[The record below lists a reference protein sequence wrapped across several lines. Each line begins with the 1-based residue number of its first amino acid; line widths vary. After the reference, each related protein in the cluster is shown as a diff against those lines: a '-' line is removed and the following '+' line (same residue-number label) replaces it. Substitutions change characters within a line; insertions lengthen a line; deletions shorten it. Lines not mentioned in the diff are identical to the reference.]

1 MKLVIN
7 NDSPVSQLDFDS
19 PLLEKRQ
26 PINRFVLGSIL
37 LHVVTTVTVL
47 MLKPV
52 EPIKNETIEIEIA
65 AGTPST
71 FLSAPINSEITQE
84 AAPAPAT
91 ALVAPPVV
99 ATAPEPK
106 PVVQTA
112 PKPAPVVAATVEDI
126 ELPQLEK
133 VVATVDAQPAQDNNE
148 EIQNQL
154 NEKLL
159 AAQAAEAQQLEQ
171 AQKQMQEDLE
181 KAQAAAIASAAKAKQ
196 EEQARAEA
204 AAAAQA
210 AAQAE
215 AAAQAAVAAEA
226 AAAARAAEVAAQGN
240 ADQSSAP
247 TENTG
252 ELRSLAQLRQK
263 PGNPRPSYDPKE
275 RLEGHN
281 GAVIFKAF
289 VTQDGNLQDFRM
301 IQSSGYKN
309 LDFKTLKALK
319 QWKFFPG
326 QEGWVE
332 LPFQWDLKGGPQ
344 EMPTLLRRR
353 VGQN

>member
-7 NDSPVSQLDFDS
+7 NESPVSQLDFDS
-19 PLLEKRQ
+19 PILEKRQ

-37 LHVVTTVTVL
+37 LHAITTVTVL
-47 MLKPV
+47 MLKPN
-52 EPIKNETIEIEIA
+52 EPVKNEVIEIEIA

-71 FLSAPINSEITQE
+71 VLSAPLYSEIAQE
-84 AAPAPAT
+84 AAPAIVQAPSPT
-91 ALVAPPVV
+91 QPIVAPQPQQE
-99 ATAPEPK
+99 T
-106 PVVQTA
+106 Q
-112 PKPAPVVAATVEDI
+112 PASAQPQPDPIVTSATVEDI

-133 VVATVDAQPAQDNNE
+133 VVATVDAQPTQESNE
-148 EIQNQL
+148 QLQNEL
-154 NEKLL
+154 NEKLM
-159 AAQAAEAQQLEQ
+159 AAQAAEAKQLEL

-181 KAQAAAIASAAKAKQ
+181 NAQAL
-196 EEQARAEA
+196 
-204 AAAAQA
+204 
-210 AAQAE
+210 AQAE
-215 AAAQAAVAAEA
+215 AAAEEQKAEDERAAQAAASALAAEKA
-226 AAAARAAEVAAQGN
+226 AMAAAQGN
-240 ADQSSAP
+240 AEKSSAP

-252 ELRSLAQLRQK
+252 ELRSLAQLKQK
-263 PGNPRPSYDPKE
+263 PGNPRPSYDAQE

-289 VTQDGNLQDFRM
+289 VTQDGGLKDFRM

-309 LDFKTLKALK
+309 LDFKTLRALK
-319 QWKFFPG
+319 QWKFYPG

>member
-7 NDSPVSQLDFDS
+7 NDSPISQLDFDS
-19 PLLEKRQ
+19 PLLEKRR
-26 PINRFVLGSIL
+26 PINRFVIGSIL
-37 LHVVTTVTVL
+37 LHALTTITVL
-47 MLKPV
+47 TLKPS
-52 EPIKNETIEIEIA
+52 EPITNEVIEIEIA

-71 FLSAPINSEITQE
+71 ILSAPAHSEIPQE
-84 AAPAPAT
+84 AAPAVIQKPTPSVPQAAT
-91 ALVAPPVV
+91 PVV
-99 ATAPEPK
+99 ALEK
-106 PVVQTA
+106 PA
-112 PKPAPVVAATVEDI
+112 PKPQPKVATVEDI

-133 VVATVDAQPAQDNNE
+133 VEASVDAQPTQDNNE
-148 EIQNQL
+148 NIQNDL

-159 AAQAAEAQQLEQ
+159 AAKAAEAEQ
-171 AQKQMQEDLE
+171 VELAQKQMQEDLE
-181 KAQAAAIASAAKAKQ
+181 KAQIEAA
-196 EEQARAEA
+196 EQAE
-204 AAAAQA
+204 AQA
-210 AAQAE
+210 AAD
-215 AAAQAAVAAEA
+215 A
-226 AAAARAAEVAAQGN
+226 AAASAASAMKAAEMAAQEN
-240 ADQSSAP
+240 AKQSSAP

-252 ELRSLAQLRQK
+252 ELRSLAQLKQK

>member
-26 PINRFVLGSIL
+26 PINRFVVGSIILHALTTLTL
-37 LHVVTTVTVL
+37 LT
-47 MLKPV
+47 LKPN
-52 EPIKNETIEIEIA
+52 EPVPNEVIEIEIA
-65 AGTPST
+65 AGAPST
-71 FLSAPINSEITQE
+71 VLSAPQQSEIPQE
-84 AAPAPAT
+84 AAPAA
-91 ALVAPPVV
+91 AVQAPP
-99 ATAPEPK
+99 TPQPK
-106 PVVQTA
+106 V
-112 PKPAPVVAATVEDI
+112 ATVEDI

-133 VVATVDAQPAQDNNE
+133 VEASVDAQPAQDNNE
-148 EIQNQL
+148 EIQNDL

-159 AAQAAEAQQLEQ
+159 AAKAAEAQQVEL
-171 AQKQMQEDLE
+171 AQKQMQDDLE
-181 KAQAAAIASAAKAKQ
+181 KAQAQAAAESEMAAAKAEA
-196 EEQARAEA
+196 EEQQAIAEANARAAAADAEA
-204 AAAAQA
+204 AART
-210 AAQAE
+210 
-215 AAAQAAVAAEA
+215 AAVAAEKTS
-226 AAAARAAEVAAQGN
+226 EMAAQGN
-240 ADQSSAP
+240 AEQSSAP

-252 ELRSLAQLRQK
+252 ELRSLAQLKQK

-309 LDFKTLKALK
+309 LDFKTLRALK
-319 QWKFFPG
+319 MWKFYPG